1 MKNLIF
7 PIILC
12 LVVIAANAQTKADIE
27 VSYTMTSPNMRTGK
41 LGDSTHQ
48 YILLANSSQSK
59 FYSPRTEQIDSLCS
73 TPDGE
78 AKFKEMQRAA
88 ALAGNFDDIPRRD
101 GSMYVVKST
110 DANVMKVCDTAGMEQ
125 YVVEEP
131 IENIDWTIVE
141 DSVKKV
147 LGYDCI
153 MATADYHGRKWTAWF
168 TPEIPLQAGPWKL
181 AGLPGLILEA
191 EAEGNQYSFIAT
203 GIQQSTKPIGPIYLA
218 NEYESTNR
226 IEYLKARRAFMNN
239 PLGKINAQFG
249 NAGVTV
255 ASSDGSDIKQLFVPA
270 SVVDFI
276 ETDYH

>member
-12 LVVIAANAQTKADIE
+12 LVAISANAQTKADIE

-110 DANVMKVCDTAGMEQ
+110 VANVMKVCDTAGMEQ

-191 EAEGNQYSFIAT
+191 DADNGVYSFVAT
-203 GIQQSTKPIGPIYLA
+203 GIQNTTRQISQVYLA
-218 NEYESTNR
+218 DRYEKVSR
-226 IEYLKARRAFMNN
+226 KDLLKAQRSFLDN
-239 PLGKINAQFG
+239 PLGQINAKYG
-249 NAGVTV
+249 DKGVV
-255 ASSDGSDIKQLFVPA
+255 VSGDVKFADA
-270 SVVDFI
+270 SVVDLI
-276 ETDYH
+276 ESDYRDK

>member
-1 MKNLIF
+1 MNR
-7 PIILC
+7 IITFLTMC
-12 LVVIAANAQTKADIE
+12 LVAIAANAQTKADIE

-131 IENIDWTIVE
+131 IENIDWTLSE
-141 DSVKKV
+141 DSLKNV

-168 TPEIPLQAGPWKL
+168 TPEIPLQTGPWKL

-191 EAEGNQYSFIAT
+191 DADNGVYSFVAT
-203 GIQQSTKPIGPIYLA
+203 GIQNTDRQISPVYLA
-218 NEYESTNR
+218 DRYEKVSR
-226 IEYLKARRAFMNN
+226 KDLLKAQRSFFDN
-239 PLGKINAQFG
+239 PLGQINAKFG
-249 NAGVTV
+249 DKGVV
-255 ASSDGSDIKQLFVPA
+255 VSGDVKFADA
-270 SVVDFI
+270 SVVDLI
-276 ETDYH
+276 ESDYRDK

>member
-12 LVVIAANAQTKADIE
+12 LVAISANAQTKADIE

-110 DANVMKVCDTAGMEQ
+110 DTNVMKVYDTAGMEQ

-131 IENIDWTIVE
+131 IENIDWTLSE
-141 DSVKKV
+141 DSLKNV

-191 EAEGNQYSFIAT
+191 DADNGVYSFVAT
-203 GIQQSTKPIGPIYLA
+203 GIQNTIRQISPVYLA
-218 NEYESTNR
+218 DRYEKVSR
-226 IEYLKARRAFMNN
+226 KDLLKAQRSFFDN
-239 PLGKINAQFG
+239 PLGQINAKFG
-249 NAGVTV
+249 DKGVV
-255 ASSDGSDIKQLFVPA
+255 VSGDVKFADA
-270 SVVDFI
+270 SVVDLI
-276 ETDYH
+276 ESDYHDK

>member
-1 MKNLIF
+1 MNR
-7 PIILC
+7 IITFLTMC
-12 LVVIAANAQTKADIE
+12 LVAIAANAQTKADIE

-110 DANVMKVCDTAGMEQ
+110 DSNVMKVCDTAGMEQ

-131 IENIDWTIVE
+131 IENIDWTLSE
-141 DSVKKV
+141 DSLKNV

-168 TPEIPLQAGPWKL
+168 TPEIPLQTGPWKL

-191 EAEGNQYSFIAT
+191 DADNGVYSFVAT
-203 GIQQSTKPIGPIYLA
+203 GIQNTDRQISPVYLA
-218 NEYESTNR
+218 DRYEKVSR
-226 IEYLKARRAFMNN
+226 KDLLKAQRSFFDN
-239 PLGKINAQFG
+239 PLGQINAKFG
-249 NAGVTV
+249 DKGVV
-255 ASSDGSDIKQLFVPA
+255 VSGDVKFADA
-270 SVVDFI
+270 SVVDLI
-276 ETDYH
+276 ESDYRDK

>member
-12 LVVIAANAQTKADIE
+12 LVAIAANAQTKADIE

-110 DANVMKVCDTAGMEQ
+110 DTDVMKVYDTAGMEQ

-131 IENIDWTIVE
+131 IENIDWTLSE
-141 DSVKKV
+141 DSLKNV

-191 EAEGNQYSFIAT
+191 DADNGVYSFVAT
-203 GIQQSTKPIGPIYLA
+203 GIQNTTRQISPVYLA
-218 NEYESTNR
+218 DRYEKVSR
-226 IEYLKARRAFMNN
+226 KDLLKAQRSFFDN
-239 PLGKINAQFG
+239 PLGQINAKFG
-249 NAGVTV
+249 DKGVV
-255 ASSDGSDIKQLFVPA
+255 VSGDVKFADA
-270 SVVDFI
+270 SVVDLI
-276 ETDYH
+276 ESDYHDK

>member
-12 LVVIAANAQTKADIE
+12 LVAISANAQTKADIE

-110 DANVMKVCDTAGMEQ
+110 DANVMKVCDTAGMVQ
-125 YVVEEP
+125 YVVEAP
-131 IENIDWTIVE
+131 IDNIDWTLVE

-147 LGYDCI
+147 LGYDRI

-191 EAEGNQYSFIAT
+191 DADNGVYSFVAT
-203 GIQQSTKPIGPIYLA
+203 GIQNTTRQISQVYLA
-218 NEYESTNR
+218 DRYEKVSR
-226 IEYLKARRAFMNN
+226 KDLLKAQRSFLDN
-239 PLGKINAQFG
+239 PLGQINAKYG
-249 NAGVTV
+249 DKGVV
-255 ASSDGSDIKQLFVPA
+255 VSGDVKFADA
-270 SVVDFI
+270 SVVDLI
-276 ETDYH
+276 ESDYHDK

>member
-12 LVVIAANAQTKADIE
+12 LVAIAANAQTKADIE

-78 AKFKEMQRAA
+78 AKFKEMQHAA

-191 EAEGNQYSFIAT
+191 DADNGVYSFVAT
-203 GIQQSTKPIGPIYLA
+203 GIQNTTRQISPVYLA
-218 NEYESTNR
+218 DRYEKVSR
-226 IEYLKARRAFMNN
+226 KDLLKAQRSFLDN
-239 PLGKINAQFG
+239 PLGQINAKYG
-249 NAGVTV
+249 DKGVV
-255 ASSDGSDIKQLFVPA
+255 VSGDVKFADA
-270 SVVDFI
+270 SVVDLI
-276 ETDYH
+276 ESDYRDK

>member
-1 MKNLIF
+1 MNR
-7 PIILC
+7 IITFLTMC
-12 LVVIAANAQTKADIE
+12 LVAIAANAQTKADIE

-110 DANVMKVCDTAGMEQ
+110 DTNVMKVYDTAGMEQ

-131 IENIDWTIVE
+131 IENIDWTLSE
-141 DSVKKV
+141 DSLKNV

-191 EAEGNQYSFIAT
+191 DADNGVYSFVAT
-203 GIQQSTKPIGPIYLA
+203 GIQNTTRQISQVYLA
-218 NEYESTNR
+218 DRYEKVSR
-226 IEYLKARRAFMNN
+226 KDLLKAQRSFFDN
-239 PLGKINAQFG
+239 PLGQINAKFG
-249 NAGVTV
+249 DKGVV
-255 ASSDGSDIKQLFVPA
+255 VSGDVKFADA
-270 SVVDFI
+270 SVVDLI
-276 ETDYH
+276 ESDYHDK

>member
-12 LVVIAANAQTKADIE
+12 LVAISANAQTKADIE

-191 EAEGNQYSFIAT
+191 DADNGVYSFVAT
-203 GIQQSTKPIGPIYLA
+203 GIQNTTRQISPVYLA
-218 NEYESTNR
+218 DRYEKVSR
-226 IEYLKARRAFMNN
+226 KDLLKAQRSFFDN
-239 PLGKINAQFG
+239 PLGQINAKYG
-249 NAGVTV
+249 DKGVV
-255 ASSDGSDIKQLFVPA
+255 VSGDVKFADA
-270 SVVDFI
+270 SVVDLI
-276 ETDYH
+276 ESDYRDK

>member
-1 MKNLIF
+1 MNR
-7 PIILC
+7 IITFLTMC
-12 LVVIAANAQTKADIE
+12 LVAIAANAQTKADIE

-110 DANVMKVCDTAGMEQ
+110 DTNVMKVYDTAGMEQ

-131 IENIDWTIVE
+131 IENIDWTLSE
-141 DSVKKV
+141 DSLKNV

-181 AGLPGLILEA
+181 AGLPGLILETDA
-191 EAEGNQYSFIAT
+191 DNGVYSFVAT
-203 GIQQSTKPIGPIYLA
+203 GIQNTTRQISPVYLA
-218 NEYESTNR
+218 DRYEKVSR
-226 IEYLKARRAFMNN
+226 KDLLKAQRSFFDN
-239 PLGKINAQFG
+239 PLGQINAKYG
-249 NAGVTV
+249 DKGVV
-255 ASSDGSDIKQLFVPA
+255 VSGDVKFADA
-270 SVVDFI
+270 SVVDLI
-276 ETDYH
+276 ESDYRDK

>member
-12 LVVIAANAQTKADIE
+12 LVAIAANAQTKADIE

-191 EAEGNQYSFIAT
+191 DADNGVYSFVAT
-203 GIQQSTKPIGPIYLA
+203 GIQNTTRQISPVYLA
-218 NEYESTNR
+218 DRYEKTTR
-226 IEYLKARRAFMNN
+226 KDFLKAQRSFLDN
-239 PLGKINAQFG
+239 PLGQINAKYG
-249 NAGVTV
+249 
-255 ASSDGSDIKQLFVPA
+255 ASGMIA
-270 SVVDFI
+270 SGDVKFADASKVDLI

>member
-1 MKNLIF
+1 M
-7 PIILC
+7 C
-12 LVVIAANAQTKADIE
+12 LVAIAANAQTKADIE

-110 DANVMKVCDTAGMEQ
+110 DTNVMKVCDTAGMEQ

-131 IENIDWTIVE
+131 IENIDWTLSE
-141 DSVKKV
+141 DSLKNV

-191 EAEGNQYSFIAT
+191 DADNGVYSFVAT
-203 GIQQSTKPIGPIYLA
+203 GIQNTTRQISPVYLA
-218 NEYESTNR
+218 DRYEKVSR
-226 IEYLKARRAFMNN
+226 KDLLKAQRSFFDN
-239 PLGKINAQFG
+239 PLGQINAKFG
-249 NAGVTV
+249 DKGVV
-255 ASSDGSDIKQLFVPA
+255 VSGDVKFADA
-270 SVVDFI
+270 SVVDLI
-276 ETDYH
+276 ESDYHDK

>member
-12 LVVIAANAQTKADIE
+12 LVAIAANAQTKADIE

-101 GSMYVVKST
+101 GSIYVVKST
-110 DANVMKVCDTAGMEQ
+110 DANVMKVYDTAGMEQ

-191 EAEGNQYSFIAT
+191 DADNGVYSFVAT
-203 GIQQSTKPIGPIYLA
+203 GIQNTTRQISQVYLA
-218 NEYESTNR
+218 DRYQKVSR
-226 IEYLKARRAFMNN
+226 KDLLKAKRSFLDN
-239 PLGKINAQFG
+239 PLGQINAKYG
-249 NAGVTV
+249 DKGVV
-255 ASSDGSDIKQLFVPA
+255 VSGDVKFADA
-270 SVVDFI
+270 SVVDLI
-276 ETDYH
+276 ESDYRDK

>member
-1 MKNLIF
+1 MNR
-7 PIILC
+7 IITFLTMC
-12 LVVIAANAQTKADIE
+12 LVAIAANAQTKADIE

-110 DANVMKVCDTAGMEQ
+110 DTNVMKVYDTAGMEQ

-131 IENIDWTIVE
+131 IENIDWTLSE
-141 DSVKKV
+141 DSLKNV

-191 EAEGNQYSFIAT
+191 DADNGVYSFVAT
-203 GIQQSTKPIGPIYLA
+203 GIQNTTRQISPVYLA
-218 NEYESTNR
+218 DRYEKVSR
-226 IEYLKARRAFMNN
+226 KDLLKAQRSFFDN
-239 PLGKINAQFG
+239 PLGQINAKYG
-249 NAGVTV
+249 DKGVV
-255 ASSDGSDIKQLFVPA
+255 VSGDVKFADA
-270 SVVDFI
+270 SVVDLI
-276 ETDYH
+276 ESDYRDK

>member
-191 EAEGNQYSFIAT
+191 DADNGVYSFVAT
-203 GIQQSTKPIGPIYLA
+203 GIQNTTRQISQVYLA
-218 NEYESTNR
+218 DRYEKVSR
-226 IEYLKARRAFMNN
+226 KDLLKAQRSFLDN
-239 PLGKINAQFG
+239 PLGQINAKYG
-249 NAGVTV
+249 DKGVV
-255 ASSDGSDIKQLFVPA
+255 VSGDVKFADA
-270 SVVDFI
+270 SVVDLI
-276 ETDYH
+276 ESDYRDK

>member
-1 MKNLIF
+1 MAIS
-7 PIILC
+7 
-12 LVVIAANAQTKADIE
+12 ANAQTKADIE

-125 YVVEEP
+125 YVVEGP

-181 AGLPGLILEA
+181 AGLPRLILEA
-191 EAEGNQYSFIAT
+191 DADNGVYSFVAT
-203 GIQQSTKPIGPIYLA
+203 GIQNTTRQISPVYLA
-218 NEYESTNR
+218 DRYEKVSR
-226 IEYLKARRAFMNN
+226 KDLLKAQRSFLDN
-239 PLGKINAQFG
+239 PLGQINAKYG
-249 NAGVTV
+249 DKGVV
-255 ASSDGSDIKQLFVPA
+255 VSGDVKFADA
-270 SVVDFI
+270 SVVDLI
-276 ETDYH
+276 ESDYRDK

>member
-1 MKNLIF
+1 MNR
-7 PIILC
+7 IITFLTMC
-12 LVVIAANAQTKADIE
+12 LVAIAANAQTKADIE

-110 DANVMKVCDTAGMEQ
+110 DTNVMKVYDTAGMEQ

-131 IENIDWTIVE
+131 IENIDWTLSE
-141 DSVKKV
+141 DSLKNV

-191 EAEGNQYSFIAT
+191 DADNGGYSFVAT
-203 GIQQSTKPIGPIYLA
+203 GIQNTTRQISPVYLA
-218 NEYESTNR
+218 DRYEKVSR
-226 IEYLKARRAFMNN
+226 KDLLKAQRSFFDN
-239 PLGKINAQFG
+239 PLGQINAKFG
-249 NAGVTV
+249 DKGVV
-255 ASSDGSDIKQLFVPA
+255 VSGDVKFADA
-270 SVVDFI
+270 SVVDLI
-276 ETDYH
+276 ESDYHDK

>member
-1 MKNLIF
+1 MNKVITFLT
-7 PIILC
+7 LC
-12 LVVIAANAQTKADIE
+12 LVAIAANAQTKADIE

-101 GSMYVVKST
+101 GSIYVVKST
-110 DANVMKVCDTAGMEQ
+110 DANVMKVYDTAGMEQ

-191 EAEGNQYSFIAT
+191 DADNGVYSFVAT
-203 GIQQSTKPIGPIYLA
+203 GIQNTTRQISQVYLA
-218 NEYESTNR
+218 DRYQKVSR
-226 IEYLKARRAFMNN
+226 KDLLKAKRSFLDN
-239 PLGKINAQFG
+239 PLGQINAKYG
-249 NAGVTV
+249 DKGVV
-255 ASSDGSDIKQLFVPA
+255 VSGDVKFADA
-270 SVVDFI
+270 SVVDLI
-276 ETDYH
+276 ESDYRDK

>member
-12 LVVIAANAQTKADIE
+12 LVAIAANAQTKADIE

-78 AKFKEMQRAA
+78 AKFKEMQHAA

-101 GSMYVVKST
+101 GSMYVLKST

-191 EAEGNQYSFIAT
+191 DADNGVYSFVAT
-203 GIQQSTKPIGPIYLA
+203 GIQNTTRQISPVYLSDR
-218 NEYESTNR
+218 YEKVSR
-226 IEYLKARRAFMNN
+226 KDLLKAQRSFLDN
-239 PLGKINAQFG
+239 PLGQINAKYG
-249 NAGVTV
+249 DKGVV
-255 ASSDGSDIKQLFVPA
+255 VSGDVKFADA
-270 SVVDFI
+270 SVVDLI
-276 ETDYH
+276 ESDYRDK

>member
-12 LVVIAANAQTKADIE
+12 LVAIAANAQTKADIE

-110 DANVMKVCDTAGMEQ
+110 DTNVMKVYDTAGMEQ

-131 IENIDWTIVE
+131 IENIDWTLSE
-141 DSVKKV
+141 DSLKNV

-153 MATADYHGRKWTAWF
+153 MATADYHGRKWTAWL

-191 EAEGNQYSFIAT
+191 DADNGVYSFVAT
-203 GIQQSTKPIGPIYLA
+203 GIQNTTRQISPVYLA
-218 NEYESTNR
+218 DRYEKVSR
-226 IEYLKARRAFMNN
+226 KDLLKAQRSFFDN
-239 PLGKINAQFG
+239 PLGQINAKFG
-249 NAGVTV
+249 DKGVV
-255 ASSDGSDIKQLFVPA
+255 VSGDVKFADA
-270 SVVDFI
+270 SVVDLI
-276 ETDYH
+276 ESDYHDK

>member
-1 MKNLIF
+1 MNR
-7 PIILC
+7 IITFLTMC
-12 LVVIAANAQTKADIE
+12 LVAIAANAQTKADIE

-110 DANVMKVCDTAGMEQ
+110 DTNVMKVYDTSGMEQ

-131 IENIDWTIVE
+131 IENIDWTLSE
-141 DSVKKV
+141 DSLKNV

-191 EAEGNQYSFIAT
+191 DADNGVYSFVAT
-203 GIQQSTKPIGPIYLA
+203 GIQNTTRQISPVYLA
-218 NEYESTNR
+218 DRYEKVSR
-226 IEYLKARRAFMNN
+226 KDLLKAQRSFFDN
-239 PLGKINAQFG
+239 PLGQINAKFG
-249 NAGVTV
+249 DKGVV
-255 ASSDGSDIKQLFVPA
+255 VSGDVKFADA
-270 SVVDFI
+270 SVVDLI
-276 ETDYH
+276 ESDYHDK

>member
-12 LVVIAANAQTKADIE
+12 LVAISANAQTKADIE

-168 TPEIPLQAGPWKL
+168 TPEIPLQTGPWKL

-191 EAEGNQYSFIAT
+191 DADNGVYSFVAT
-203 GIQQSTKPIGPIYLA
+203 GIQNTTRQISQVYLA
-218 NEYESTNR
+218 DRYEKVSR
-226 IEYLKARRAFMNN
+226 KDLLKAQRSFLDN
-239 PLGKINAQFG
+239 PLGQINAKYG
-249 NAGVTV
+249 DKGVV
-255 ASSDGSDIKQLFVPA
+255 VSGDVKFADA
-270 SVVDFI
+270 SVVDLI
-276 ETDYH
+276 ESDYRDK

>member
-12 LVVIAANAQTKADIE
+12 LVAISANAQTKADIE

-131 IENIDWTIVE
+131 IENIDWTLSE
-141 DSVKKV
+141 DSLKNV

-191 EAEGNQYSFIAT
+191 DADNGVYSFVAT
-203 GIQQSTKPIGPIYLA
+203 GIQNTTRQISPVYLA
-218 NEYESTNR
+218 DRYEKVSR
-226 IEYLKARRAFMNN
+226 KDLLKAQRSFFDN
-239 PLGKINAQFG
+239 PLGQINAKFG
-249 NAGVTV
+249 DKGVV
-255 ASSDGSDIKQLFVPA
+255 VSGDVKFADA
-270 SVVDFI
+270 SVVDLI
-276 ETDYH
+276 ESDYHDK

>member
-1 MKNLIF
+1 MKNMIF

-12 LVVIAANAQTKADIE
+12 LVAISANAQTKADIE

-191 EAEGNQYSFIAT
+191 DADNGVYSFVAT
-203 GIQQSTKPIGPIYLA
+203 GIQNTTRQISQVYLA
-218 NEYESTNR
+218 DRYEKVSR
-226 IEYLKARRAFMNN
+226 KDLLKAQRSFLDN
-239 PLGKINAQFG
+239 PLGQINAKYG
-249 NAGVTV
+249 DKGVV
-255 ASSDGSDIKQLFVPA
+255 VSGDVKFADA
-270 SVVDFI
+270 SVVDLI
-276 ETDYH
+276 ESDYRDK